1 MTFEFKH
8 PNYYKKLYSGN
19 NKTNI
24 KSKNNNSNNSKAS
37 NTNYKFYTD
46 ICHSY
51 LKLNFD
57 LLIRNFN
64 SVKRE
69 I

>member
-37 NTNYKFYTD
+37 NTKSNTTSSTANKKTAQFF
-46 ICHSY
+46 
-51 LKLNFD
+51 KG
-57 LLIRNFN
+57 
-64 SVKRE
+64 
-69 I
+69 

>member
-24 KSKNNNSNNSKAS
+24 KSKNNNPNTSKAS
-37 NTNYKFYTD
+37 NTKTNTTSSTANRKTAQFF
-46 ICHSY
+46 
-51 LKLNFD
+51 KG
-57 LLIRNFN
+57 
-64 SVKRE
+64 
-69 I
+69 